1 MATISLLQQTKEIEA
16 HIGVIIAEY
25 GVDTL
30 DFAERELFATI
41 KRQIIDA
48 RLDVRDYEY
57 ADTRTEQLA
66 YAAAGRKRLDQ
77 VRRYIVKASEQ
88 GLFSAVDVAQLSAN
102 LEIISKQLS

>member
-1 MATISLLQQTKEIEA
+1 MLQQTKEVEA
-16 HIGVIIAEY
+16 HIGVIIAAY

-30 DFAERELFATI
+30 DFAERDLFATI
-41 KRQIIDA
+41 KRQITDA

-66 YAAAGRKRLDQ
+66 HANIARKRLDQ
-77 VRRYIVKASEQ
+77 VRRQIVKASEQ

-102 LEIISKQLS
+102 LEIISNQLS

>member
-1 MATISLLQQTKEIEA
+1 MLQQTKEVEA
-16 HIGVIIAEY
+16 QVGVIIAAH
-25 GVDTL
+25 GVDAL

-57 ADTRTEQLA
+57 ADTRTEQLT
-66 YAAAGRKRLDQ
+66 YAAAARKRLDL
-77 VRRYIVKASEQ
+77 VRRHIVKASEQ